1 MIATIAV
8 IAERAEVRADGKLDV
23 VGVYNCRY
31 THALPAKLDVTLAI
45 RFDIEPLDYGVHQN
59 ISVHIMDEDG
69 NEMVNLRESGDL
81 RVTACGRFAA
91 GVRPHSAADRWFS
104 ERRDLDGRRTGE
116 REGGGAS
123 AAAHRATSGLSRRDL
138 P

>member
-69 NEMVNLRESGDL
+69 KLARQPGDF
-81 RVTACGRFAA
+81 RVAACRGFAA
-91 GVRPHSAADRWFS
+91 GVRPHSAADCWFS
-104 ERRDLDGRRTGE
+104 ERRDMDVRRTGE
-116 REGGGAS
+116 RESGGAS
-123 AAAHRATSGLSRRDL
+123 AAAHRATSGLSRGDL